1 MIEKI
6 FSILWD
12 AINPQKNLDKHY
24 DKLIKDKISQ
34 RRKEQLIE
42 RVTTAKII
50 YGMWELALLT
60 LILIFIGI
68 HFINP

>member
-12 AINPQKNLDKHY
+12 AMNPQKNLDKHY
-24 DKLIKDKISQ
+24 DKLIQGKISQ
-34 RRKEQLIE
+34 RRKEQLID

-60 LILIFIGI
+60 RILIFIGI